1 MYFIIPIAIAMIGVI
16 IFIYNFYIIYKDIIN
31 TYIGNEVF
39 ILTII
44 LGVILMIG
52 IYLCYFVGTYYSF
65 KFNIE
70 AYILGF
76 FLDYLA
82 HNAHLIL
89 FPLLSETWYSFPNNI
104 CNLRKDN
111 KELNQL
117 VYTHPLQNK

>member
-16 IFIYNFYIIYKDIIN
+16 IFIYNFYIIYIIYKDIIN

-65 KFNIE
+65 KRNI
-70 AYILGF
+70 
-76 FLDYLA
+76 
-82 HNAHLIL
+82 
-89 FPLLSETWYSFPNNI
+89 NN
-104 CNLRKDN
+104 
-111 KELNQL
+111 
-117 VYTHPLQNK
+117 